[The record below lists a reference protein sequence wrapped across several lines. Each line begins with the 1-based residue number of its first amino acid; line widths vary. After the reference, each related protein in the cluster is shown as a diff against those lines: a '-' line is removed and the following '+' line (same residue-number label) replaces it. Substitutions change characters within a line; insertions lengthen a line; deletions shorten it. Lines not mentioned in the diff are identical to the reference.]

1 MRTSA
6 TNKNRPTPSAPQIV
20 TTTMDHPAKAL
31 LKTLAMSLVTA
42 VARKAITPLLVTS
55 VIRSLETNGML
66 TKPYYTYKSPKHKT
80 PLATMITPLM
90 EILLMMTMLAP
101 LLAAIAGVGHHA
113 DREAKHHNDT
123 AATAGPDL
131 KDFN

>member
-1 MRTSA
+1 M
-6 TNKNRPTPSAPQIV
+6 
-20 TTTMDHPAKAL
+20 TTTTDLQAEAL

-80 PLATMITPLM
+80 PLATMTTPLM
-90 EILLMMTMLAP
+90 ETLLMMTMLAP

-113 DREAKHHNDT
+113 DHVAKHHDD
-123 AATAGPDL
+123 AAVTAGLDL

>member
-1 MRTSA
+1 M
-6 TNKNRPTPSAPQIV
+6 
-20 TTTMDHPAKAL
+20 TTTTDPPAKAL
-31 LKTLAMSLVTA
+31 LKTLTMSLVTA

-80 PLATMITPLM
+80 PLATMTTPLM
-90 EILLMMTMLAP
+90 ETPLMMTMLAP

-113 DREAKHHNDT
+113 DREAKHHDA
-123 AATAGPDL
+123 AATAGLEP
-131 KDFN
+131 KYSN